1 MNTVSFRAASE
12 AAESWLN
19 TVALVAHF
27 GERGNVDGAYRLL
40 IGYSRALQTD
50 YAEHIDVLHGA
61 REALAAQSD
70 APVKW
75 RGLQSVAAEPEYVY
89 PHVWSSAHEAAVGIA
104 RLALD
109 LLVVPLADITDA
121 AEQQATAKRLLT
133 TYWRAIAIPI
143 SKVAALQE
151 RIRRERAKLSA
162 LTIDESPPSAHIGE
176 AIPQTRLIVDVSAM
190 TATLDGECQDV
201 RSKQAL
207 RWLAVLVAH
216 PNEWISGA
224 DLAQYDSELMGARTH
239 PLKIFLPDRIR
250 DLIESDTGK
259 GSRIR
264 L

>member
-1 MNTVSFRAASE
+1 
-12 AAESWLN
+12 
-19 TVALVAHF
+19 
-27 GERGNVDGAYRLL
+27 
-40 IGYSRALQTD
+40 
-50 YAEHIDVLHGA
+50 
-61 REALAAQSD
+61 
-70 APVKW
+70 
-75 RGLQSVAAEPEYVY
+75 VY

-190 TATLDGECQDV
+190 TATLDGECQGV

-216 PNEWISGA
+216 PNEWISGV